1 MTVNV
6 KKMKPVE
13 MVRFLNSTALGTVI
27 SAAMVYRHFSEAGY
41 RIAST
46 EDSRALSFYRY
57 AAWLID
63 KRNNTPATV
72 PGDYASHRE
81 AAAQRQADLSL
92 AGRDIGE
99 LPDVVN
105 PERKEACRFDF
116 RRFCETYFPEVYS
129 LEWSD
134 DHLRAIAKLQKAV
147 LEGGLFA
154 LAMSRG
160 SGKSSMTETAAIWAM
175 AYGHREFIVI
185 IGASEGAALE
195 MLDSIKTELEVNEHL
210 QEDFPEMVYPIA
222 RLEGIANRCAGQL
235 YKGERTRIAWTA
247 SEIVLPTIAGAASS
261 GAIVRVAGITG
272 RIRGMKYKR
281 PDGRTVRPEF
291 VIVDDPQTSESAGSA
306 EQTRKRVRVLAGDV
320 LGLAGP
326 GRKIAGVMPCTVI
339 RPGDM
344 AEQMLDRSK
353 HPEWNGERCRMLY
366 KFPKNEEL
374 WNRYADLRADE
385 LREKGTFEK
394 ATAFYAAH
402 RKEMDEGAVV
412 AWPARFNHDEIS
424 AVQHAMNLKLTD
436 EAAFW
441 AEYQNEPLAEDLGT
455 EEQLTLDGVSSRV
468 NGHSRLGVSVSAT
481 HLTAF
486 IDVQKTMLFYC
497 IVAWDDDFTGRVI
510 DYGEWPDQKRRFFT
524 LNDANIT
531 LQQKFPRSGLEGC
544 LYEGL
549 KNLTEEIL
557 GREYFRDDGAAMR
570 IEKCL
575 VDANWGQSTDT
586 VYQFCRESQFASV
599 LTPSHGKFVGAS
611 SKPMG
616 EYKRMVG
623 DRVGLNWRMPNVRG
637 KRAIRH
643 VVYDTNFWKSFVA
656 TRLLTSTGDRG
667 ALTLFGRSPE
677 DHLLFA
683 EHLTAEYRVKTEGR
697 GRRVDEW
704 KMRPDAK
711 DNHWWDCLVG
721 SAVAASMCGCVL
733 AGTMTDQKVRPTAR
747 PKMKLSEMRRMKSW

>member
-13 MVRFLNSTALGTVI
+13 MVRFLNSTELGTVL

-46 EDSRALSFYRY
+46 EDSRCLSFYRY

-63 KRNNTPATV
+63 KRNTPPDPIGGYEA
-72 PGDYASHRE
+72 HRE

-99 LPDVVN
+99 LPAVVD
-105 PERKEACRFDF
+105 EARKESCRFDF
-116 RRFCETYFPEVYS
+116 RKFCETYFPEVYN

-154 LAMSRG
+154 LAMARG
-160 SGKSSMTETAAIWAM
+160 SGKSSLTETAAIWAM
-175 AYGHREFIVI
+175 AYGHREFIVV

-210 QEDFPEMVYPIA
+210 AEDFPEMVYPIA

-281 PDGRTVRPEF
+281 PDGRTIRPEF

-326 GRKIAGVMPCTVI
+326 GRKIAGVMPGTVI

-412 AWPARFNHDEIS
+412 AWPARYNHDEIS
-424 AVQHAMNLKLTD
+424 AVQHAMDLKLTD

-468 NGHSRLGVSVSAT
+468 NGHSRLGVPVSAT
-481 HLTAF
+481 HVTAF

-524 LNDANIT
+524 LNDANVT

-549 KNLTEEIL
+549 KRLTGEIL

-575 VDANWGQSTDT
+575 IDANWGQSTDT
-586 VYQFCRESQFASV
+586 VYQFCRESEYASV
-599 LTPSHGKFVGAS
+599 LTPSHGKYIGAS

-616 EYKRMVG
+616 EYKKAIG

-667 ALTLFGRSPE
+667 ALTLFGRSTA

-711 DNHWWDCLVG
+711 DNHWWDCIVG

-733 AGTMTDQKVRPTAR
+733 AGTMTDGKPKTAAKPKV
-747 PKMKLSEMRRMKSW
+747 KLSELRRLKR

>member
-497 IVAWDDDFTGRVI
+497 TVAWDDDFTGRVI

-524 LNDANIT
+524 LNDANVT

-575 VDANWGQSTDT
+575 IDANWGQSTDT
-586 VYQFCRESQFASV
+586 VYQFCRESEFASV

-683 EHLTAEYRVKTEGR
+683 EHLTSEYRVKTEGR

-733 AGTMTDQKVRPTAR
+733 AGTMTDAKPKSAR
-747 PKMKLSEMRRMKSW
+747 PKMKLSEMRRMKTW